1 MTNYAINMNNPKFVF
16 NKEAG
21 SADVGH
27 KRSFSSILS
36 HLKKE
41 GCDTEKLIKEIQIM
55 FMKTLGSAQ
64 P

>member
-1 MTNYAINMNNPKFVF
+1 MNNPKFVF

-41 GCDTEKLIKEIQIM
+41 GLDTEKLIKEIQIM